1 MAKKLPA
8 LLIAVGVLIVLA
20 CIKDYS
26 TESVQ
31 VNEFKLLTDIGDNYF
46 RAYVTPGGQDVNVS
60 MSAIFPILADA
71 DASNDPFIIDYR
83 SATDFAAGRLKGAVN
98 ITLGRLVDRIEDGT
112 IPTDNTIL
120 NMCYTGQTAS
130 YATSLLNMLGYEA
143 QNLLFGVCGIDTSLA
158 GGRSWFR
165 QTAEDEFSATL
176 VATEAKAEKEYDFL
190 TIKTGAEKG
199 EDVLLARMKEL
210 LPLGWG
216 KISAAEVFGNPDD
229 FFIINYWPKEKYTS
243 PGHIQSAVC
252 FEPKDA
258 FKADYMLKSLPTDKT
273 IVVYCY
279 TGQTSAQVTAYLQML
294 GYDAKSLLYG
304 FNGFAYGK
312 LTTHKYSVPTDD
324 YSSVI
329 IK

>member
-1 MAKKLPA
+1 MLKQSLVLLLA
-8 LLIAVGVLIVLA
+8 LGVLFVLA
-20 CIKDYS
+20 CSKDN
-26 TESVQ
+26 TIEPTK

-46 RAYVTPGGQDVNVS
+46 SAYATPGGQSVNVS

-83 SATDFAAGRLKGAVN
+83 SATDFAAGHLKGAVN
-98 ITLGRLVDRIEDGT
+98 IAIGRLADNIEDGT
-112 IPTDNTIL
+112 IPTDKTVL
-120 NMCYTGQTAS
+120 NVCYTGQTSS
-130 YATSLLNMLGYEA
+130 YATALLNMLGYEA

-158 GGRSWFR
+158 GANNWAG
-165 QTAEDEFSATL
+165 QVAADEFDSQL
-176 VATEAKAEKEYDFL
+176 ESQENKADKEYDFL

-199 EDVLLARMKEL
+199 EDVLLARMKEM
-210 LPLGWG
+210 LPSGWG
-216 KISAAEVFGNPDD
+216 RITAADVFSNSGNY
-229 FFIINYWPKEKYTS
+229 FIVNYWPKTEYS
-243 PGHIQSAVC
+243 APGHIPSAIC
-252 FEPKDA
+252 YEPKDA
-258 FKADYMLKSLPTDKT
+258 FKADNMLKNLPTDKT

-294 GYDAKSLLYG
+294 GYDARSLLYG

-312 LTTHKYSVPTDD
+312 LAAHKYSVPTGD